1 MKEHQQ
7 PVQDALSARRHRPR
21 LVSGGDKIT
30 DSGGQVICSHLISS
44 SVFLHVCWSGIPVIL
59 GKPVVSGALLWKWWP
74 VVILI
79 CMC

>member
-7 PVQDALSARRHRPR
+7 SVQDALSARRHRPR

-44 SVFLHVCWSGIPVIL
+44 SVLLGVCWWSGTPVIL
-59 GKPVVSGALLWKWWP
+59 GKPVVSGALLWKW
-74 VVILI
+74 
-79 CMC
+79 